1 MYIAQLIIEGLP
13 PTTTWAHCYL
23 STSEGDSQSH
33 PWLHDEFE
41 TCLQSNK
48 TCCYSSQCESENY
61 CVCMCACSHIHAY
74 VHAFG
79 NKYMVNNSQNKIIRI
94 WVSLSLLL
102 LSWYSWWK
110 GRLWKGTGL
119 LNDYLPVV
127 TDTLLLLLLLFLL
140 LYIFKYVWVLFL
152 QLSLTHVQRALELL
166 ELELQTPITV
176 TVTAGNYLGSL
187 QNHQML

>member
-1 MYIAQLIIEGLP
+1 MYIAQLIIEELP
-13 PTTTWAHCYL
+13 PTTTWAYCYL
-23 STSEGDSQSH
+23 RASEGDSQNH

-48 TCCYSSQCESENY
+48 TCCYSSQCEDEDY
-61 CVCMCACSHIHAY
+61 CVCMCARSYIHAY
-74 VHAFG
+74 VHAFE
-79 NKYMVNNSQNKIIRI
+79 NKYMVNNNQNKIIRI
-94 WVSLSLLL
+94 WVSLFLLL

-127 TDTLLLLLLLFLL
+127 TDTLLLL
-140 LYIFKYVWVLFL
+140 YIFKYVWVLFL
-152 QLSLTHVQRALELL
+152 QMSLTHVQRALELL

-176 TVTAGNYLGSL
+176 ALTAGNYLGSL
-187 QNHQML
+187 QNHQMH